1 MCLILFSLCILV
13 SMYDITYTKD
23 THPSTITTNVYCI
36 QHSLIRLNNSSFVY
50 LVHYTQTL
58 VRIRCFRRFRNFL
71 FLCAF
76 PMCSANSRFTHRKCV
91 RNFMPNLIERRS
103 IWRDAYQH
111 GKAHYWLAIFVTH
124 YIMYF
129 GDGGQKKE
137 YHIYENVNYSR
148 PHTNH
153 NAMETFTFHHIE
165 AYILYLK
172 LRYSTLSE
180 WGKKRAHFMLHQKIA
195 SAKMVNNNDNH
206 LLLTMLFNAISF
218 FHNHKNSTHI
228 HNWNWVY
235 GYCYDCSIFVYDY

>member
-1 MCLILFSLCILV
+1 MAKRIIDWQFSLHITLCILV
-13 SMYDITYTKD
+13 M
-23 THPSTITTNVYCI
+23 
-36 QHSLIRLNNSSFVY
+36 
-50 LVHYTQTL
+50 
-58 VRIRCFRRFRNFL
+58 
-71 FLCAF
+71 
-76 PMCSANSRFTHRKCV
+76 
-91 RNFMPNLIERRS
+91 E
-103 IWRDAYQH
+103 
-111 GKAHYWLAIFVTH
+111 GK
-124 YIMYF
+124 
-129 GDGGQKKE
+129 KKE

-218 FHNHKNSTHI
+218 FHNHKNSTHT

-235 GYCYDCSIFVYDY
+235 GYCYDCSIFVYDYSVVRIIRVSILRLFRHQIEWGLCGQARSLRVIPNLFLSPFSRKTLNYFPDGDRFRLELWISSISKARFRVDFEQSLKYLHILFKLSIWWPK

>member
-129 GDGGQKKE
+129 GDGGQKKGVS
-137 YHIYENVNYSR
+137 HIWKCELFATAYKSQCNGNFHFSPYRSVYSISK
-148 PHTNH
+148 
-153 NAMETFTFHHIE
+153 IE
-165 AYILYLK
+165 
-172 LRYSTLSE
+172 
-180 WGKKRAHFMLHQKIA
+180 
-195 SAKMVNNNDNH
+195 V
-206 LLLTMLFNAISF
+206 
-218 FHNHKNSTHI
+218 
-228 HNWNWVY
+228 
-235 GYCYDCSIFVYDY
+235 

>member
-1 MCLILFSLCILV
+1 MAKRIIDWQFSLHITLCILV
-13 SMYDITYTKD
+13 M
-23 THPSTITTNVYCI
+23 
-36 QHSLIRLNNSSFVY
+36 
-50 LVHYTQTL
+50 
-58 VRIRCFRRFRNFL
+58 
-71 FLCAF
+71 
-76 PMCSANSRFTHRKCV
+76 
-91 RNFMPNLIERRS
+91 E
-103 IWRDAYQH
+103 
-111 GKAHYWLAIFVTH
+111 GK
-124 YIMYF
+124 
-129 GDGGQKKE
+129 KKE

-218 FHNHKNSTHI
+218 FHNHKNSTHTHTQLKLSVRLLLWLFYFCLWLFSCSNNKSQHFTPI
-228 HNWNWVY
+228 QAPNQVRAVWSGSIAS
-235 GYCYDCSIFVYDY
+235 GYSKFVSFAIFTENAQLFPRWRSVSLELWISSISKALFRVDFEQSLKYLHILFKLSIWWPK